1 MAEGAQKE
9 RWARTSSMM
18 ALIANVNR
26 DTRKRPQPFRPEEFD
41 PFADTGRAE
50 PVVLDR
56 STIGQLRGTMGK

>member
-1 MAEGAQKE
+1 
-9 RWARTSSMM
+9 MM